1 MIRKALVAAFVTIG
15 CLASPAGRGSAIE
28 AQSLGHGSAPA
39 GTPADVTTAIQQAF
53 KAAYN
58 LDESD
63 ALALAHRCVAIG
75 PEEPSAHRA
84 LATILWLDILFK
96 RGAVVSDQFTSGSVK
111 DQMIRPKPP
120 ADLEAGFKQEVASAI
135 ALAETRVRNDPRSV
149 QARFDA
155 ASAYALQA
163 SYTASVEGS
172 MLSAFRIAKR
182 AFDNAEFVLSRDPQ
196 RKDAGLIAGTYR
208 YLVSTL
214 TIPARMMAYIAGFGG
229 GKARGI
235 ELVEGATQAADTH
248 VDARLA
254 LLLIYTREGRHLDA
268 LRIAREL
275 EAEFPRNRLFTLE
288 AGSAAIRAGRAAE
301 AEITLTKGLAFF
313 DRDERAKI
321 PGERAFWLYKRGMA
335 RISLNHLADARADL
349 ETALRTQ
356 TVEWAKGRIQLE
368 LGKIGDLTNHRSEAM
383 SAYRTAKT
391 LCGQYNDPD
400 CAAEADRLLRKPFR
414 F

>member
-1 MIRKALVAAFVTIG
+1 VIPRALVAAFVTIG
-15 CLASPAGRGSAIE
+15 CLASPAGPGSAIE
-28 AQSLGHGSAPA
+28 AQSLGRGSTPA
-39 GTPADVTTAIQQAF
+39 GTSADVAATIQQAF

-63 ALALAHRCVAIG
+63 ALALAHRSVAIG

-96 RGAVVSDQFTSGSVK
+96 RGAVVSDQFNGSVK
-111 DQMIRPKPP
+111 DQIRPKPP
-120 ADLEAGFKQEVASAI
+120 ADLEAGFKQEMASAI
-135 ALAETRVRNDPRSV
+135 ALAETRVRNDPRSL
-149 QARFDA
+149 QARYDA

-172 MLSAFRIAKR
+172 MLSAFRIARR

-214 TIPARMMAYIAGFGG
+214 SIPARMMAYIAGFGG

-235 ELVEGATQAADTH
+235 ELVEGATQATDTR

-268 LRIAREL
+268 LRTAREL
-275 EAEFPRNRLFTLE
+275 EAEFPRNRLFTFE

-301 AEITLTKGLAFF
+301 AEATLTKGLAFF
-313 DRDERAKI
+313 DKDDRAKI

-335 RISLNHLADARADL
+335 RISLNHLADARSDL
-349 ETALRTQ
+349 ESALQTQ
-356 TVEWAKGRIQLE
+356 TVEYARGRTQLE
-368 LGKIGDLTNHRSEAM
+368 LGKINDLTNQRSEAM
-383 SAYRTAKT
+383 SAYRAAKT
-391 LCGQYNDPD
+391 ICGQYNDPD